1 MRVRSV
7 NDFRGLCEYQPCFS
21 LTSTL
26 PSSHL
31 GFVYLYAY
39 AIALSRIVCLSR
51 HFIELLSHQGCSKE
65 ASRHEYVIFEG
76 VMDQTPTRASRF
88 RDAEVNVLEQEN
100 EAQQQSASN
109 GRIRKPP
116 PITPRRFNKFFA
128 PRPRD
133 ARQSVRTSRA
143 ALKSISSTALNTRR
157 NQLSQEGAEGFDEY
171 ISANENAVSRKKRKY
186 STISASVSSNST
198 PYSRAVNFL
207 PSSQDALPSSP
218 LKGRDDDDD
227 DEILED
233 SDAETEIDEQS
244 FSYEEDEL
252 PAGPRAQPYARIS
265 TSHSLLST
273 RVSGRRPIRIA
284 GPSNLWQAETANFYS
299 EAADVNE
306 ELHTREPPTLPFCMA
321 SCNTNPLIATGDE
334 EGFVRFIDPSDN
346 ADFDKTILE
355 LQPHDNALMDI
366 AFSSDDNFIA
376 TASGDQ
382 TCQIIDVQAK
392 QSLYS
397 LRAHTASVKK
407 IAFQPG
413 TGDKI
418 LASAGRDGTI
428 CLWDTRVRG
437 QSMGQCRK
445 ARAQLTPM
453 SEDMTVLAP
462 VLEIFGAHNPNVKS
476 KTSVQKPKHGSLT
489 GRHEFSITSL
499 SFLDASRSNLLATS
513 SEVDTVIKLWDLR
526 QSQVSARKKGHSQLP
541 VSVTDEPRSHALH
554 RKFGINSIALSTD
567 ASRLYALSRDHTVYA
582 YSTSHLILGCTPEIM
597 PSTPASRKLLAPMR
611 MSSNTGLGPLYGL
624 RHPNLRVATFWPRI
638 VVRQCTET
646 NTELLAVGSTDD
658 CAILFPTNEKY
669 HTRSTRAIPTLH
681 DPLQQNLSVT
691 ASPRRSGRISGRPG
705 MTRAPTTS
713 FTTLFTKSRQEED
726 ALALPIYYHGTP
738 LIHGHTKEVTA
749 LAWSSEGNLVT
760 ASDDFTVR
768 CWRENAKSARTLR
781 GHNKKGQR
789 DDASLISCGWA
800 DVGVPEWDDE
810 D

>member
-1 MRVRSV
+1 
-7 NDFRGLCEYQPCFS
+7 
-21 LTSTL
+21 
-26 PSSHL
+26 
-31 GFVYLYAY
+31 
-39 AIALSRIVCLSR
+39 
-51 HFIELLSHQGCSKE
+51 
-65 ASRHEYVIFEG
+65 
-76 VMDQTPTRASRF
+76 MDQTPTRASKF
-88 RDAEVNVLEQEN
+88 RNAEVNVLDQEN
-100 EAQQQSASN
+100 EAQQDSVIS

-143 ALKSISSTALNTRR
+143 ALRSISSTALNTRR
-157 NQLSQEGAEGFDEY
+157 NQLSQEAAEGFDEY

-186 STISASVSSNST
+186 SAVSASVSSSST

-218 LKGRDDDDD
+218 LKGRDDDD
-227 DEILED
+227 EEVLQD

-244 FSYEEDEL
+244 LSYDEDDI
-252 PAGPRAQPYARIS
+252 PVGSRTCQYARAS
-265 TSHSLLST
+265 TSGSLLST
-273 RVSGRRPIRIA
+273 RIHGRRPIRMA
-284 GPSNLWQAETANFYS
+284 APSHIWQAETANFYS
-299 EAADVNE
+299 SADDVNE
-306 ELHTREPPTLPFCMA
+306 ELHSRQPPTLPFCMA
-321 SCNTNPLIATGDE
+321 PCNTNPLVATGDE

-346 ADFDKTILE
+346 TDFNKTILQ

-382 TCQIIDVQAK
+382 TCQVIDVQAK

-407 IAFQPG
+407 IAFQPR

-418 LASAGRDGTI
+418 LATAGRDGTI
-428 CLWDTRVRG
+428 CLWDLRVRG
-437 QSMGQCRK
+437 QSLGPQSRK
-445 ARAQLTPM
+445 TLAQLTPM
-453 SEDMTVLAP
+453 SANMSVLTP
-462 VLEIFGAHNPNVKS
+462 VLEIFGAHNPNTKS
-476 KTSVQKPKHGSLT
+476 KAPVQKAKHGSVT

-526 QSQVSARKKGHSQLP
+526 QSQLSARKKGHSQLP
-541 VSVTDEPRSHALH
+541 VSVTEEPRSHALH

-567 ASRLYALSRDHTVYA
+567 SSRLYALSRDHTVYA
-582 YSTSHLILGCTPEIM
+582 YSTSHLILGCTPEM
-597 PSTPASRKLLAPMR
+597 TPSTLASRKLLAPIR
-611 MSSNTGLGPLYGL
+611 TTSNTGLGPLYGL

-638 VVRQCTET
+638 VVRQCTKT

-658 CAILFPTNEKY
+658 CAILFPTDERY
-669 HTRSTRAIPTLH
+669 HTRSTRSIPALH
-681 DPLQQNLSVT
+681 DPAQQNVSIT
-691 ASPRRSGRISGRPG
+691 ASPRRSGRISTRPG
-705 MTRAPTTS
+705 ISRAPTTS

-768 CWRENAKSARTLR
+768 CWREDAKTARTIR
-781 GHNKKGQR
+781 GYTKKGER
-789 DDASLISCGWA
+789 DEARLIGSGWA
-800 DVGVPEWDDE
+800 DVGVHRWDDE